1 MGLFIPF
8 VTLTFIFFGIFGCF
22 HEKHLRIFG
31 VFYEKHLRK
40 LIKSIIFATKIYRQ
54 IEDMERLFKRKLYNR
69 LLEWKQVQ
77 NGKSAILIEGARR
90 VGKSTLVEQF
100 AKNEYESYILVDFNE
115 ASEEV
120 KSLFDNLMN
129 KDYIFL
135 QLQAMYNVVL
145 KERKSVIIF
154 DEVQKCPLARQAIKY
169 LVKDGRYDYIETG
182 SLISIKKNTKDIT
195 IPSEEERVTLYP
207 MDYEEFR
214 WALGDEASVPLL
226 HTFFEKRLPLNQ
238 AHRDKMRDFRLYMLI
253 GGMPQA
259 VKTFI
264 ETNNFSMVDHVK
276 RGIIKVYQEDFQ
288 KLDETGRLETLFME
302 IPSQLNQTNNRY
314 KPYAVLGDVDDNK
327 LLELLKDLE
336 DSKTTLFS
344 YHSNDP
350 NVGMSLT
357 KDISKFKIFCADTG
371 LFVTLAFWD
380 KDHTENIIY
389 QKLLNDKLSTNM
401 GYVYENIIAQILTAA
416 GNKLFYYTWKKDA
429 NHNYEID
436 FLLSRGAKLHPIEV
450 KSSGYKTH
458 KSLDAFCQKFSHNIE
473 KRYLIYTKDLKQDED
488 TLLLPVYM
496 TQFL

>member
-1 MGLFIPF
+1 
-8 VTLTFIFFGIFGCF
+8 
-22 HEKHLRIFG
+22 
-31 VFYEKHLRK
+31 
-40 LIKSIIFATKIYRQ
+40 
-54 IEDMERLFKRKLYNR
+54 MERIFKRKLYDR
-69 LLEWKQVQ
+69 LLEWKRVQ

-100 AKNEYESYILVDFNE
+100 AKNEYESYILIDFNE
-115 ASEEV
+115 ASAEV
-120 KSLFDNLMN
+120 KSLFIDLMN

-135 QLQAMYNVVL
+135 QLQALYNVVL

-182 SLISIKKNTKDIT
+182 SLISIKKNTKNIT

-214 WALGDEASVPLL
+214 WALGDEATVPLL
-226 HTFFEKRLPLNQ
+226 RTFYEKRLSLDR
-238 AHRDKMRDFRLYMLI
+238 AHRDKMRDFRLYMLV

-259 VKTFI
+259 VNAYI
-264 ETNNFSMVDHVK
+264 ETNNFSMVDRAK
-276 RGIIKVYQEDFQ
+276 RGIIKVYQDDFQ

-302 IPSQLNQTNNRY
+302 IPSQLSQTNNRY
-314 KPYAVLGDVDDNK
+314 KPYAVLGDVDDAK
-327 LLELLKDLE
+327 LQELLKDLE

-357 KDISKFKIFCADTG
+357 KDRSKFKIFCADTG

-380 KDHTENIIY
+380 KNHTENIIY
-389 QKLLNDKLSTNM
+389 QKLLNDKLSTNL
-401 GYVYENIIAQILTAA
+401 GYVYENIIAQMLAA
-416 GNKLFYYTWKKDA
+416 TGNKLFYYTWPKDKT
-429 NHNYEID
+429 HNYEID
-436 FLLSRGAKLHPIEV
+436 FMLSRGDKLHPIEV

-458 KSLDAFCQKFSHNIE
+458 KSLDVFCQRYSHVIE
-473 KRYLIYTKDLKQDED
+473 QRYLIYTKDLKKDKE

-496 TQFL
+496 TPFL